1 MSELRVPTN
10 ALEAEVLCA
19 DGRTFKGRVFI
30 PVLSSHRAGPMRAS
44 EWMNDRSPFFPFLP
58 AEGGDSFILNRDEVL
73 VLTLDAGADR
83 DGDDP
88 ADEVSIRRRV
98 IVECRDRRFEGDV
111 AIDMPENLRRVA
123 DYLNRGEPFLIVE
136 DGDRHHLIRKAR
148 ITRVIEPRG
157 K

>member
-10 ALEAEVLCA
+10 SLEAEVLCA

-30 PVLSSHRAGPMRAS
+30 PVASSQHAGPMRAS
-44 EWMNDRSPFFPFLP
+44 EWMNEKSPFFPFLP
-58 AEGGDSFILNRDEVL
+58 ADGGSSFILNRSEVL
-73 VLTLDAGADR
+73 VLSLSALADR
-83 DGDDP
+83 EVDDEI
-88 ADEVSIRRRV
+88 AEVAIRRRV

-111 AIDMPENLRRVA
+111 IIEMPENLRRVA
-123 DYLNRGEPFLIVE
+123 DYLNRPDPFVIVE

-148 ITRVIEPRG
+148 ITRVIEPGG

>member
-1 MSELRVPTN
+1 VSELRVPTN

-30 PVLSSHRAGPMRAS
+30 PVASSHRAGPMRAS
-44 EWMNDRSPFFPFLP
+44 EWMNDNAPFFPFLP
-58 AEGGDSFILNRDEVL
+58 AEGGDSFILNRSEVL
-73 VLTLDAGADR
+73 VLTLAAVADR
-83 DGDDP
+83 DEDDVS
-88 ADEVSIRRRV
+88 DEVSIRRHV
-98 IVECRDRRFEGDV
+98 VVECRDRRFEGDV
-111 AIDMPENLRRVA
+111 VIDMPENLRRVA
-123 DYLNRGEPFLIVE
+123 DYLNRAEPFLIVE